1 MKKSDAHPDALR
13 YQFGAALR
21 WYRGQ
26 ENITQEQLALR
37 LEVTPRYAAGLE
49 RAEHN
54 ISLDTIDAIAEKL
67 GLSFTLTAQR
77 ENQQE

>member
-1 MKKSDAHPDALR
+1 MKKSDARPDALR
-13 YQFGAALR
+13 NQFGAALR
-21 WYRGQ
+21 RYRGD
-26 ENITQEQLALR
+26 EDITQEQLALR

-67 GLSFTLTAQR
+67 GLSFTLTAGHR
-77 ENQQE
+77 ENQ